1 MEVANKEGYYWSD
14 EVKQTFA
21 LDYFRSGNIKETS
34 KELNI
39 PYDTAKAW
47 TKQDWCV
54 ETLSRLRVEANKA
67 TDIKISQI
75 IDKSFEEM
83 QDRLAYGEER
93 MLKDGTVVRV
103 KAGLAALTIAAGTM
117 FDKRQLLR
125 KAPTQDAS
133 SDDILVR
140 LAEKL
145 REFAKPV
152 VIDAED
158 VSFKEN

>member
-1 MEVANKEGYYWSD
+1 M
-14 EVKQTFA
+14 
-21 LDYFRSGNIKETS
+21 
-34 KELNI
+34 
-39 PYDTAKAW
+39 
-47 TKQDWCV
+47 
-54 ETLSRLRVEANKA
+54 
-67 TDIKISQI
+67 
-75 IDKSFEEM
+75 
-83 QDRLAYGEER
+83 AYGEER